1 MADEIKSVTLS
12 DGRVITKANP
22 AMRDI
27 AAAQKGWKNEVDMN
41 YSILA
46 VSILVDGKKIVLED
60 FYDNFHY
67 DDLAKIT
74 ELISDEDVHTSAA
87 TS

>member
-1 MADEIKSVTLS
+1 MAEKIKSVTLS

-22 AMRDI
+22 TMRDI

-46 VSILVDGKKIVLED
+46 VSILVDGKK
-60 FYDNFHY
+60 
-67 DDLAKIT
+67 
-74 ELISDEDVHTSAA
+74 
-87 TS
+87 